1 MTTPTALDDNPRV
14 IDVWSVGKRL
24 WQQKWVWLS
33 VFILVFIGGLA
44 FAITRPPVYATSQ
57 IVIVSLPPIN
67 STAEAIQQSGTLT
80 ESSAT
85 LARAMLRPPITDPVL
100 AAHSEIPSLEAL
112 RAQVSA
118 EPLGNTIEI
127 VARGNDPTLT
137 AQLASE
143 VAASFAEYLP
153 DLIEANPPSLQY
165 EVTVWGEPLTLTLSS
180 GRAFLALAS
189 VALAGLVATIVA
201 VIRGSRRA

>member
-1 MTTPTALDDNPRV
+1 
-14 IDVWSVGKRL
+14 
-24 WQQKWVWLS
+24 
-33 VFILVFIGGLA
+33 
-44 FAITRPPVYATSQ
+44 
-57 IVIVSLPPIN
+57 
-67 STAEAIQQSGTLT
+67 
-80 ESSAT
+80 
-85 LARAMLRPPITDPVL
+85 MLRPPITDPVL

-201 VIRGSRRA
+201 VIRGSRRD